1 MKIAIYAPNY
11 LPAVRYGGPVQ
22 SSHGLARGL
31 VRQGCTVTVFTTDV
45 DGPGRL
51 DVPLGMPVPMD
62 GVCVRYFPL
71 AAPRRL
77 YRSPAMTRALAAAL
91 PATDVLHINGA
102 YLLPGPTAAR
112 IARTL
117 RVPYVH
123 APRGMLVPDMIAG
136 KSRWV
141 KKAWIAGIERHA
153 LRGAA
158 AIHATADSE
167 ADGLRRLGLDL
178 APVHVIENGVDA
190 PQVIDATES
199 AALWHDVPRGSRV
212 AMLGRLDWM
221 KGMDLAIRAVAQV
234 PGSHLRI
241 AGPDHAGL
249 RPSLE
254 AIARETGASDRVG
267 FAGMIDGSRKWAFLA
282 GADVVLVPS
291 LRESFGITVAEAL
304 AAGTPVVTTEGV
316 GAGSIVR
323 RIDPACVVPRTPDA
337 LAAAIRAI
345 LGDDARR
352 ARLGAAGAA
361 LLRSEYGWDAIA
373 ARMIRLY
380 ESILTGRP
388 GVRGR

>member
-22 SSHGLARGL
+22 SSHGLARAL
-31 VRQGCTVTVFTTDV
+31 VRQGCAVDVFTTDV

-51 DVPLGMPVPMD
+51 DVPIAVPVPMD
-62 GVCVRYFPL
+62 GVRVRYFPIV
-71 AAPRRL
+71 APRRL
-77 YRSPAMTRALAAAL
+77 YRSPAMKRDFAAVL
-91 PATDVLHINGA
+91 PTADVLHINGA
-102 YLLPGPTAAR
+102 YLLPGPAAAR
-112 IARTL
+112 IARRL

-141 KKAWIAGIERHA
+141 KRGWIAGLERSA
-153 LRGAA
+153 LHGAS
-158 AIHATADSE
+158 AIHATAVSE
-167 ADGLRRLGLDL
+167 AEGLRRLGLDL

-190 PQVIDATES
+190 PPAIDADES
-199 AALWHDVPRGSRV
+199 ATLWRDIPCGSRV

-221 KGMDLAIRAVAQV
+221 KGMDVAIRAIATV
-234 PGSHLRI
+234 PGAHLRI

-254 AIARETGASDRVG
+254 AIAQETGASDRVS

-304 AAGTPVVTTEGV
+304 AVGTPAVVTAGV
-316 GAGSIVR
+316 GASGIVR
-323 RIDPACVVPRTPDA
+323 RIDPACVTPRTPDD
-337 LAAAIRAI
+337 LAAAIRML

-352 ARLGAAGAA
+352 ARLGAVGAA
-361 LLRSEYGWDAIA
+361 LLRDEYGWDAIA
-373 ARMIRLY
+373 KRMIRLY
-380 ESILTGRP
+380 ETIIAARP
-388 GVRGR
+388 GSR

>member
-1 MKIAIYAPNY
+1 MKVAIYAPNY

-31 VRQGCTVTVFTTDV
+31 VRQGCAVDVFTTDV

-51 DVPLGMPVPMD
+51 DVPLGVPVQID
-62 GVCVRYFPL
+62 GVCVRYFPV

-77 YRSPAMTRALAAAL
+77 YRSPAMTAAVDAAL
-91 PATDVLHINGA
+91 PGTDILHINGT
-102 YLLPGPTAAR
+102 YLLPGPATAR
-112 IARTL
+112 IAR
-117 RVPYVH
+117 RRGVPYVH

-141 KKAWIAGIERHA
+141 KRGWIAGLERTA

-158 AIHATADSE
+158 AIHATAEAE

-190 PQVIDATES
+190 PPEIDAAES
-199 AALWHDVPRGSRV
+199 AALWADIPPGSRV

-221 KGMDLAIRAVAQV
+221 KGMDIAIRAVATIPDV
-234 PGSHLRI
+234 RLRI

-254 AIARETGASDRVG
+254 AIAREAGASDRVS

-282 GADVVLVPS
+282 GADIILVPS

-304 AAGTPVVTTEGV
+304 AVGTPVVVTEGV
-316 GAGSIVR
+316 GASGIVR
-323 RIDPACVVPRTPDA
+323 RIDPGCVVPRTPEA
-337 LAAAIRAI
+337 LAKAVREI

-352 ARLGAAGAA
+352 ARLGAAGATI
-361 LLRSEYGWDAIA
+361 LRSDYGWDAIA
-373 ARMIRLY
+373 GRMIGLY
-380 ESILTGRP
+380 ETILRLRRP
-388 GVRGR
+388 R

>member
-1 MKIAIYAPNY
+1 MKVAIYAPNY
-11 LPAVRYGGPVQ
+11 LPAARYGGPVQ

-31 VRQGCTVTVFTTDV
+31 VRQGCAVDVFTTDV

-51 DVPLGMPVPMD
+51 DVPVAVPVPID
-62 GVCVRYFPL
+62 GVRVRYFPI

-77 YRSPAMTRALAAAL
+77 YRSPAMTREFAAAL
-91 PATDVLHINGA
+91 PAADVLHINGA

-112 IARTL
+112 IARQFS
-117 RVPYVH
+117 VPYVH

-141 KKAWIAGIERHA
+141 KRGWIAGLERTA
-153 LRGAA
+153 LRGAS

-190 PQVIDATES
+190 PPEIDAAES
-199 AALWHDVPRGSRV
+199 AALWHDIPRGARV

-221 KGMDLAIRAVAQV
+221 KGMDIAIRAIATI
-234 PGSHLRI
+234 PDARLRI

-254 AIARETGASDRVG
+254 AVAQETGASGRVS

-304 AAGTPVVTTEGV
+304 AVGTPVVVTEGV
-316 GAGSIVR
+316 GAASLVR
-323 RIDPACVVPRTPDA
+323 RIDPDCVVARTPDG
-337 LAAAIRAI
+337 LAAAIRSI

-361 LLRSEYGWDAIA
+361 LLRDEYGWDAIA
-373 ARMIRLY
+373 CRMIRLY
-380 ESILTGRP
+380 ETILRRP
-388 GVRGR
+388 GPR